1 MTFQSITS
9 DQLAGV
15 AGGCSLAGGGASA
28 ANVPMPPR
36 RPEGLGSS
44 GAAAPAPAAAGGG
57 GLDALLSGPLGGLL
71 QRFLARSSAGETPM
85 PAAKTPSPP
94 DPTSAGGASS
104 GCACGCAK

>member
-44 GAAAPAPAAAGGG
+44 GPAASAPAAAGGG
-57 GLDALLSGPLGGLL
+57 GLDALLGGPLGGLL
-71 QRFLARSSAGETPM
+71 QRLLARSSAGET

-94 DPTSAGGASS
+94 DPTSAGGAPSTC
-104 GCACGCAK
+104 GCGCAK